1 MAAPLVNVN
10 IVPVIDILDGEV
22 VLAHGGERATY
33 RPLESFLT
41 KSTDPVDVAEAIRD
55 EYGFSEIYCADL
67 DAIDGKAPAL
77 SIYGALQQAG
87 FSLWIDAGL
96 RKAKD
101 AAPLIEARVRRI
113 IAGLETLTSPA
124 ELAGLVES
132 VGDALIFSLDLKDG
146 KPIGNRAVWAG
157 NSTDEEASKQI
168 ALKAIEQGVK
178 RMIVLDLARIGSRS
192 GVATLDLCERISRA
206 HKRVE
211 LITGGGIKSA
221 ADLPA
226 LAAIGVH
233 TALVGTALHQQGFFM
248 G

>member
-1 MAAPLVNVN
+1 MAVPLINVN
-10 IVPVIDILDGEV
+10 IVPVLDILDRQV

-67 DAIDGKAPAL
+67 DAIDGRPPAL

-87 FSLWIDAGL
+87 LSLWIDAGL
-96 RKAKD
+96 RKAAD
-101 AAPLIEARVRRI
+101 AAPLKEAQVRRI
-113 IAGLETLTSPA
+113 IAGLETLASPA
-124 ELAGLVES
+124 ELAALVGS
-132 VGDALIFSLDLKDG
+132 VGDALIFSLDLRDG
-146 KPIGNRAVWAG
+146 RPIGNRAVWAG
-157 NSTDEEASKQI
+157 NTSDEAAPKQI
-168 ALKAIEQGVK
+168 ALKAIEQGVR

-192 GVATLDLCERISRA
+192 GVATLDLCEKISLA

-211 LITGGGIKSA
+211 LITGGGIKSS

-233 TALVGTALHQQGFFM
+233 TALVGTALHQPGFFK